1 MSEGEL
7 LRLAADADS
16 LTENARGALGEELS
30 RRRLGREEIERWKAE
45 SGVSPESKDDK
56 QN

>member
-1 MSEGEL
+1 M